1 MADSVSQ
8 AVWSSWTF
16 PFWASAVLIAVGLLY
31 LRGWRRIRRTRPE
44 LFPGW
49 RAGCF
54 LGGLFSLWIAIA
66 SPLDTL
72 DGLLLVAHMTQHLI
86 LMSVVPP
93 LLLLGAPTVPLL
105 RALPRSA
112 LRDGLGPFF
121 RAPLLHRLFRLLTHP
136 VFAWLAM
143 IISYLAWHVPAP
155 YEFALRSPGWHE
167 LEHACFLG
175 TSLLFWFPVIQP
187 WPSVHR
193 GSRWAML
200 PYLVGAD
207 LVNTALAASLTF
219 SGRVLYPSYAAG
231 PRVFGL
237 SALSDQVAAGALM
250 WVVGSIFF
258 LVPLVVI
265 TIHLLSPPS
274 QRATPFAITAIAKVS
289 RPVIATK
296 HFRNGCRPKPKTF
309 TWFSLKENHTSLLL
323 PDHSNCENATERPQR
338 FDLLHLPLLGSLLR
352 ARYGRMGLQS
362 VAFVVAVLVIADGF
376 RGNPVGAMNLAGV
389 LPWTYMRAFGVIAL
403 LVLGNVFCMACPFML
418 PRELGHRLG
427 LARFKW
433 PRRLRGKWVAVVLM
447 ILFFWSYETFA
458 FWDHPA
464 RTAWLLI
471 AYFGAAFVV
480 DTLFRGASFCK
491 YVCPLGQF
499 NFAASLLSPFT
510 LEARSQV
517 TCERCTTH
525 DCIAGNTRQRGC
537 ELQLYM
543 PQKAGNMDCTLCM
556 DCVKACPHDNIG
568 LFAVSPVRD
577 VLRDPARSSIGRFSS
592 RIDIAVLSLVIVF
605 SAFANAGVMVAP
617 VARRLT
623 ALSESLPE
631 HGPLSLLGL
640 LALAVLGAVVAAWL
654 LVVEFV
660 GLRLSRLAG
669 GQHANPSGRE
679 VFCRF
684 AQAILPLG
692 IAMWGAHLLFHLFT
706 GWATLGPVIHQAG
719 ADFGWHLLPPAHWA
733 MPLPL
738 LSANNMLSLQLLLLD
753 AGLLLTL
760 YLGWRMAQQWALRA
774 GRALLLLLPWAT
786 TVAAAYAAGVWILL
800 QPMQM
805 RGVMSM

>member
-1 MADSVSQ
+1 MPDSVSQ
-8 AVWSSWTF
+8 AAWSSWTF
-16 PFWASAVLIAVGLLY
+16 PFWATAGLIAAALLY
-31 LRGWRRIRRTRPE
+31 LRGWRRIRRTRPR

-54 LGGLFSLWIAIA
+54 LGGLLCLWIAIA

-86 LMSVVPP
+86 LMSVAPP
-93 LLLLGAPTVPLL
+93 LLLLGAPAVPLL

-121 RAPLLHRLFRLLTHP
+121 RAPLLHRVFRFLTHP

-143 IISYLAWHVPAP
+143 NIAYLAWHVPAP
-155 YEFALRSPGWHE
+155 YELALRSPGWHE
-167 LEHACFLG
+167 VEHACFLG

-219 SGRVLYPSYAAG
+219 SGRVIYPSYAAG

-237 SALSDQVAAGALM
+237 SALGDQVAAGALM
-250 WVVGSIFF
+250 WVVGSIFY
-258 LVPLVVI
+258 LVPLVMI
-265 TIHLLSPPS
+265 AIHLLSPQS
-274 QRATPFAITAIAKVS
+274 QRVAPSRSTAAQISPRRIAVD
-289 RPVIATK
+289 RP
-296 HFRNGCRPKPKTF
+296 G
-309 TWFSLKENHTSLLL
+309 
-323 PDHSNCENATERPQR
+323 R
-338 FDLLHLPLLGSLLR
+338 FDLLRLPLGSLAG
-352 ARYGRMGLQS
+352 ARYGRMALQS
-362 VAFVVAVLVIADGF
+362 VAFVIAVLVIADGF
-376 RGNPVGAMNLAGV
+376 LGNSMGAMNLAGV

-403 LVLGNVFCMACPFML
+403 LVLGNIFCMSCPFML

-433 PRRLRGKWVAVVLM
+433 PRRLRSKWIAVVLM
-447 ILFFWSYETFA
+447 ILFFWSYEAFA

-471 AYFGAAFVV
+471 AYFAAAFVI

-510 LEARSQV
+510 LEARSQA

-543 PQKAGNMDCTLCM
+543 PQKVGNMDCTLCM

-577 VLRDPARSSIGRFSS
+577 VLRDPVRSSMGKFSS
-592 RIDIAVLSLVIVF
+592 RVDIAVLSLMVVL

-617 VARRLT
+617 VAARVT
-623 ALSESLPE
+623 ALSESLSK
-631 HGPLSLLGL
+631 HGPLPLLGL
-640 LALAVLGAVVAAWL
+640 LALGALSAVVAASL
-654 LVVEFV
+654 LAVEFV
-660 GLRLSRLAG
+660 GLRLRRLVA
-669 GQHANPSGRE
+669 GQHANPSGSE

-684 AQAILPLG
+684 SQALLPLG
-692 IAMWGAHLLFHLFT
+692 MAMWAAHLLFHLFT
-706 GWATLGPVIHQAG
+706 GWASLGPVIHQAG
-719 ADFGWHLLPPAHWA
+719 GDFGWHLLPPAHWTMA
-733 MPLPL
+733 LPL
-738 LSANNMLSLQLLLLD
+738 LSANSMLSLQLLLLD

-760 YLGWRMAQQWALRA
+760 YLGWRMAQQWAPRA
-774 GRALLLLLPWAT
+774 SRAVLLLLPWAT
-786 TVAAAYAAGVWILL
+786 TVALAYAAGVWILL

-805 RGVMSM
+805 RGVIMNP

>member
-1 MADSVSQ
+1 MPDSVSQ
-8 AVWSSWTF
+8 AAWSSWTF
-16 PFWASAVLIAVGLLY
+16 PFWATAGLIAAALLY
-31 LRGWRRIRRTRPE
+31 LRGWRRIRRTRPR

-54 LGGLFSLWIAIA
+54 LGGLLCLWIAIA

-86 LMSVVPP
+86 LMSVAPP
-93 LLLLGAPTVPLL
+93 LLLLGAPAVPLL

-121 RAPLLHRLFRLLTHP
+121 RAPLLHRVFRFLTHP

-143 IISYLAWHVPAP
+143 NIAYLAWHVPAP
-155 YEFALRSPGWHE
+155 YELALRSPGWHE
-167 LEHACFLG
+167 VEHACFLG

-219 SGRVLYPSYAAG
+219 SGRVIYPSYAAG

-237 SALSDQVAAGALM
+237 SALGDQVAAGALM
-250 WVVGSIFF
+250 WVVGSIFY
-258 LVPLVVI
+258 LVPLVMI
-265 TIHLLSPPS
+265 AIHLLSPQS
-274 QRATPFAITAIAKVS
+274 QRVAPSRSTAAQISPRRIAVD
-289 RPVIATK
+289 RP
-296 HFRNGCRPKPKTF
+296 G
-309 TWFSLKENHTSLLL
+309 
-323 PDHSNCENATERPQR
+323 R
-338 FDLLHLPLLGSLLR
+338 FDLLRLPLGSLAG
-352 ARYGRMGLQS
+352 ARYGRMALQS
-362 VAFVVAVLVIADGF
+362 VAFVIAVLVIADGF
-376 RGNPVGAMNLAGV
+376 LGNSMGAMNLAGV

-403 LVLGNVFCMACPFML
+403 LVLGNIFCMSCPFML

-433 PRRLRGKWVAVVLM
+433 PRRLRSKWIAVVLM
-447 ILFFWSYETFA
+447 ILFFWSYEAFA

-471 AYFGAAFVV
+471 AYFAAAFVI

-510 LEARSQV
+510 LEARSQA

-543 PQKAGNMDCTLCM
+543 PQKVGNMDCTLCM

-577 VLRDPARSSIGRFSS
+577 VLRDPVRSSMGKFSS
-592 RIDIAVLSLVIVF
+592 RVDIAVLSLVVVF

-617 VARRLT
+617 VAARVT
-623 ALSESLPE
+623 ALSESLSK
-631 HGPLSLLGL
+631 HGPLPLLGL
-640 LALAVLGAVVAAWL
+640 LALGALSAVVAASL
-654 LVVEFV
+654 LAVEFV
-660 GLRLSRLAG
+660 GLRLRRLVA
-669 GQHANPSGRE
+669 GQHANPSGSE

-684 AQAILPLG
+684 SQALLPLG
-692 IAMWGAHLLFHLFT
+692 MAMWAAHLLFHLFT
-706 GWATLGPVIHQAG
+706 GWASLGPVIHQAG
-719 ADFGWHLLPPAHWA
+719 GDFGWHLLPPAHWTMA
-733 MPLPL
+733 LPL
-738 LSANNMLSLQLLLLD
+738 LSANSMLSLQLLLLD

-760 YLGWRMAQQWALRA
+760 YLGWRMAQQWAPRA
-774 GRALLLLLPWAT
+774 SRAVLLLLPWAT
-786 TVAAAYAAGVWILL
+786 TVALAYAAGVWILL

-805 RGVMSM
+805 RGVIMNP

>member
-1 MADSVSQ
+1 MPNGVSQ
-8 AVWSSWTF
+8 AAWSSWTF
-16 PFWASAVLIAVGLLY
+16 PFWATAGLIAAALLY
-31 LRGWRRIRRTRPE
+31 LRGWRRIRRTRPR

-49 RAGCF
+49 RALCF
-54 LGGLFSLWIAIA
+54 LGGLLCLWIAIA

-86 LMSVVPP
+86 LMSVAPP
-93 LLLLGAPTVPLL
+93 LLLLGAPAVPLL

-121 RAPLLHRLFRLLTHP
+121 RAPLLHRVFRLLTHP

-143 IISYLAWHVPAP
+143 NIAYLVWHVPAP
-155 YEFALRSPGWHE
+155 YELALRSPGWHE
-167 LEHACFLG
+167 VEHACFLG

-219 SGRVLYPSYAAG
+219 SGRVIYPSYAAG

-237 SALSDQVAAGALM
+237 SALGDQVAAGALM
-250 WVVGSIFF
+250 WVVGSIFY
-258 LVPLVVI
+258 LVPLVMI
-265 TIHLLSPPS
+265 AIHLLAPQSH
-274 QRATPFAITAIAKVS
+274 RVTPFRPTAAEISPRRIAIG
-289 RPVIATK
+289 RP
-296 HFRNGCRPKPKTF
+296 G
-309 TWFSLKENHTSLLL
+309 
-323 PDHSNCENATERPQR
+323 R
-338 FDLLHLPLLGSLLR
+338 FDLLRLPRVGSLAG
-352 ARYGRMGLQS
+352 ARYGRMVLQS
-362 VAFVVAVLVIADGF
+362 VAFVIAVLVIADGF
-376 RGNPVGAMNLAGV
+376 LGNPMGAMNLAGV
-389 LPWTYMRAFGVIAL
+389 VPWTYMRAFGVVAL
-403 LVLGNVFCMACPFML
+403 LVLGNIFCMSCPFML

-433 PRRLRGKWVAVVLM
+433 PRRLRSKWAAVVLM
-447 ILFFWSYETFA
+447 ILFFWSYEAFA

-471 AYFGAAFVV
+471 AYFAAAFVI

-510 LEARSQV
+510 LEARSQA

-543 PQKAGNMDCTLCM
+543 PQKVGNMDCTLCM

-577 VLRDPARSSIGRFSS
+577 VLRDPVRSSMGKFSS
-592 RIDIAVLSLVIVF
+592 RVDIAVLSLVVVF

-617 VARRLT
+617 VAARVT
-623 ALSESLPE
+623 ALSESLPK
-631 HGPLSLLGL
+631 HAPLPLLGL
-640 LALAVLGAVVAAWL
+640 LALGALSAVVLASL
-654 LVVEFV
+654 LAVELV
-660 GLRLSRLAG
+660 GLRLSRLVA
-669 GQHANPSGRE
+669 GQHANPSGSE

-684 AQAILPLG
+684 SQALLPLG
-692 IAMWGAHLLFHLFT
+692 MAMWAAHLLFHLFT
-706 GWATLGPVIHQAG
+706 GWASLGPVIHQAG
-719 ADFGWHLLPPAHWA
+719 GDFGWHLLPPAHWA
-733 MPLPL
+733 MALPL
-738 LSANNMLSLQLLLLD
+738 LSANSMLSLQLLLLD

-760 YLGWRMAQQWALRA
+760 YLGWRMAQQWAPRA
-774 GRALLLLLPWAT
+774 GRAVLLLLPWAT
-786 TVAAAYAAGVWILL
+786 TVALAYAAGVWILL

-805 RGVMSM
+805 RGVIMNP